1 MENSLLFIIG
11 FFIALMVTGSLV
23 YGRIKFGRF
32 LDEQN
37 PMKELTE
44 NRLKIEKSQKLP
56 SFHPPFKNPIQLSLA
71 QALFRKAESQE
82 DWFSFPKQEGSDPQL
97 PFRKSDR

>member
-11 FFIALMVTGSLV
+11 FFIAFMVTGSLV
-23 YGRIKFGRF
+23 YGRIKFGQF

-44 NRLKIEKSQKLP
+44 NRLKLEESEKTP
-56 SFHPPFKNPIQLSLA
+56 SFHSHFKNPIQLSLA
-71 QALFRKAESQE
+71 QALMRKAESQE
-82 DWFSFPKQEGSDPQL
+82 DWFLFPKQEDSDPQS
-97 PFRKSDR
+97 PFRKSNR